1 MIRKAVVR
9 ESTGMTSNR
18 SAAQTFA
25 LLVAAVFLLVG
36 ILGFIPGIV
45 TEHDTKFIGQ
55 DGDSELL
62 GIFQV
67 NFLHNIVHLLFGLVG
82 FAMAKSVGG
91 ARTFLLG
98 GGVVYLVVFVY
109 GLAISLDSSANFI
122 NLNSAD
128 NVLHLL
134 LGVGMIGLG
143 MIAGDRAPAADRRT
157 ASAH

>member
-1 MIRKAVVR
+1 
-9 ESTGMTSNR
+9 MTEKR

-25 LLVAAVFLLVG
+25 LLVAGVFLLVG

-67 NFLHNIVHLLFGLVG
+67 NILHNIVHLLFGVIG
-82 FAMAKSVGG
+82 FAMAKRADS
-91 ARTFLLG
+91 ARTFLIG
-98 GGVVYLVVFVY
+98 GGVVYLVVFLY
-109 GLAISLDSSANFI
+109 GLVIDFGSDANII

-134 LGVGMIGLG
+134 LGLGMIGLG
-143 MIAGDRAPAADRRT
+143 LISAGDRTTDRRT
-157 ASAH
+157 AAA

>member
-1 MIRKAVVR
+1 
-9 ESTGMTSNR
+9 MTEKR
-18 SAAQTFA
+18 SSAQTFA
-25 LLVAAVFLLVG
+25 LLVASVFLLVG

-62 GIFQV
+62 GIFQI
-67 NFLHNIVHLLFGLVG
+67 NILHNIVHLLFGVIG
-82 FAMAKSVGG
+82 FAMAKRADS
-91 ARTFLLG
+91 ARTYLLG

-109 GLAISLDSSANFI
+109 GLAIDFGSDANII

-134 LGVGMIGLG
+134 LGLGMLGLG
-143 MIAGDRAPAADRRT
+143 LISRSDRAATNDRRPAT
-157 ASAH
+157 A

>member
-1 MIRKAVVR
+1 M
-9 ESTGMTSNR
+9 GMTDKR
-18 SAAQTFA
+18 TAAQTFA
-25 LLVAAVFLLVG
+25 LMVAGVFLLVG

-45 TEHDTKFIGQ
+45 SEHDSKFLGQ

-82 FAMAKSVGG
+82 FAMAKRADS

-109 GLAISLDSSANFI
+109 GLVIDLGSDANII

-134 LGVGMIGLG
+134 LGLGMLGLG
-143 MIAGDRAPAADRRT
+143 LISGDARSTTGDRRAAG
-157 ASAH
+157 AH